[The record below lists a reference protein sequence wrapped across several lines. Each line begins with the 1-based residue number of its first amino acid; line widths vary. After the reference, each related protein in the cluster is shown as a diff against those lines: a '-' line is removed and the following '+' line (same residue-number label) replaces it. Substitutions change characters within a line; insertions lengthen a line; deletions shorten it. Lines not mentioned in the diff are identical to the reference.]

1 MLNLLVDEKENLF
14 LLTLTQLTLESNIL
28 NEWMLAGRV

>member
-28 NEWMLAGRV
+28 NECLLAGRV